1 MVRAMKTNPM
11 IFAAALALLSA
22 LIACRNGLWPRPAQS
37 TKPRSVSRVL
47 GLQVGSAFFFAA
59 HASSVT
65 PLAGQTITRL
75 SPCTTCELTV
85 SHVVSLGSAL
95 EPDSPADRPHRG
107 VVHDAR
113 GRYFVKA
120 GWPVSRILIY
130 GSDGTLESVW
140 GGRGEGPGEYGTIR
154 RLMVLRGDS
163 LGVLD
168 GSVLRLTVLN
178 ADGSVARTQLLPINP
193 YPHDMAQL
201 DDGTLIVAGGEYTA
215 AATGYIMHVI
225 RPDGSASPLVPAGP
239 ILQFRPSAYQRRL
252 VAAGM
257 TVWAGRPDRYEVTEY
272 ATDGT
277 PLRVLKREAEW
288 FPDRE
293 VEGPMDPA
301 REPAPPYLMV
311 VHIDEEGLI
320 WTLATVADPEWAPVE
335 HVGLIVDERRRDT
348 IVEVI
353 DPDRGLVL
361 RSQRFPWVGTGFTN
375 DGLIVSERKADSGV
389 TVLDVWRPE
398 G

>member
-1 MVRAMKTNPM
+1 M
-11 IFAAALALLSA
+11 
-22 LIACRNGLWPRPAQS
+22 
-37 TKPRSVSRVL
+37 
-47 GLQVGSAFFFAA
+47 
-59 HASSVT
+59 
-65 PLAGQTITRL
+65 
-75 SPCTTCELTV
+75 
-85 SHVVSLGSAL
+85 SLGSAL

-120 GWPVSRILIY
+120 GWPVSRILVY

-140 GGRGEGPGEYGTIR
+140 DGRGEGPGEYGTIR

-201 DDGTLIVAGGEYTA
+201 DDGTLIVAGGQYTA
-215 AATGYIMHVI
+215 AATGYLMHVI
-225 RPDGSASPLVPAGP
+225 RPDGSASP
-239 ILQFRPSAYQRRL
+239 
-252 VAAGM
+252 
-257 TVWAGRPDRYEVTEY
+257 
-272 ATDGT
+272 
-277 PLRVLKREAEW
+277 
-288 FPDRE
+288 
-293 VEGPMDPA
+293 
-301 REPAPPYLMV
+301 
-311 VHIDEEGLI
+311 
-320 WTLATVADPEWAPVE
+320 VADPEWAPVD

-361 RSQRFPWVGTGFTN
+361 RSERFPWVGTGFTN
-375 DGLIVSERKADSGV
+375 DGLIVSKRKDDSGV
-389 TVLDVWRPE
+389 TVLDVWLPE